1 MSNLPRTEH
10 PRPDFARECW
20 MTLNGE
26 WDFSIANDRF
36 DQKIIVPF
44 ACECTLSGIGDTS
57 FHPVVWYRRQFK
69 IPSEMHGKHILLHFG
84 AVDYSCNVWVNGAL
98 VKEHTGGQSSFE
110 ADITHAIRRDEEIPK
125 TLSSHEESSFGKRN
139 PEASFTPVQ
148 QESGKVCGWRR
159 YRRHIW

>member
-69 IPSEMHGKHILLHFG
+69 IPSEMHGKRCPFTGCG
-84 AVDYSCNVWVNGAL
+84 AGETSGGFYS
-98 VKEHTGGQSSFE
+98 
-110 ADITHAIRRDEEIPK
+110 
-125 TLSSHEESSFGKRN
+125 
-139 PEASFTPVQ
+139 AS
-148 QESGKVCGWRR
+148 
-159 YRRHIW
+159 

>member
-44 ACECTLSGIGDTS
+44 ACECTLSGIGDS
-57 FHPVVWYRRQFK
+57 CFHPVLWDRRHFK
-69 IPSEMHGKHILLHFG
+69 IPS
-84 AVDYSCNVWVNGAL
+84 
-98 VKEHTGGQSSFE
+98 
-110 ADITHAIRRDEEIPK
+110 
-125 TLSSHEESSFGKRN
+125 
-139 PEASFTPVQ
+139 
-148 QESGKVCGWRR
+148 
-159 YRRHIW
+159 